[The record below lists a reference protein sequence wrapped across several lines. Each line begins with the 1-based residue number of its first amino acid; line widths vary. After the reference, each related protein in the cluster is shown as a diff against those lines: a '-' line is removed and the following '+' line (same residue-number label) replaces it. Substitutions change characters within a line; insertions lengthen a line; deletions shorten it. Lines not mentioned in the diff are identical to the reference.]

1 MIMSETLGL
10 FLVIGFPL
18 VLAICIWA
26 FGRFS
31 AEPK

>member
-1 MIMSETLGL
+1 MSETLGL

-18 VLAICIWA
+18 CLVISIWA

-31 AEPK
+31 PEPK

>member
-1 MIMSETLGL
+1 MDPTIGL

-18 VLAICIWA
+18 SLCIAIAA

-31 AEPK
+31 AKPE